1 MRHFALFTEGCQH
14 GVHDTF
20 KSKPYQRRFGLI
32 CLTHL
37 GRLSKPLGCLLP
49 GSAHFF
55 TAGPHISRSGPRGE
69 RGIHTRLSSHPFDCC
84 TPFYE
89 TGVDHKRSGRVAQ
102 RRSGAGHEFPER
114 TSRIKTIFF
123 LFAPCQCQVRP
134 HTVSHPTRLSS
145 DHHS

>member
-89 TGVDHKRSGRVAQ
+89 TGVDHKRSGPEGFSTPKRRRTRV
-102 RRSGAGHEFPER
+102 
-114 TSRIKTIFF
+114 SRKNEPHKRYLF
-123 LFAPCQCQVRP
+123 LFAPCQRQVRP
-134 HTVSHPTRLSS
+134 HTVSHSASLSS
-145 DHHS
+145 DHH